1 MSEDHAAAEAIIRS
15 HPRMSLD
22 DTFVFRCDRSLG
34 CFTHCCRDVSIVL
47 TPYDVLRLTRA
58 LGMES
63 SDFLEKYTICPF
75 TKEQKVPVVL
85 LKMDAET
92 KTCPFVTREGCRM
105 YPDRPWACRMYP
117 LGLAEPDKQTP
128 SDRAFHFLL
137 REDLCAGHGSGTT
150 LTVREWIVDQKI
162 EEHEM
167 MAAPFK
173 ELMLHPF
180 WNGET
185 ALSPEQ
191 IQMYYMACYDI
202 DRFRRF
208 VFESRFLQLFEVDE
222 SRAEAMRTDDAELLD
237 FAMQWLRF
245 SLFHER
251 TMKIKPSII
260 EAQRQAFAQPRQ
272 GVHG

>member
-1 MSEDHAAAEAIIRS
+1 
-15 HPRMSLD
+15 
-22 DTFVFRCDRSLG
+22 
-34 CFTHCCRDVSIVL
+34 
-47 TPYDVLRLTRA
+47 
-58 LGMES
+58 MES

-208 VFESRFLQLFEVDE
+208 VFCSC
-222 SRAEAMRTDDAELLD
+222 
-237 FAMQWLRF
+237 LRWMNPEPRPCAQTTL
-245 SLFHER
+245 SC
-251 TMKIKPSII
+251 SISPCNGSGSASSTK
-260 EAQRQAFAQPRQ
+260 EP
-272 GVHG
+272 